1 MEPHHARDPRCP
13 ELAMSA
19 GSHKP
24 VADVD
29 VEDVDMFLGA
39 RRFVATRQP
48 RVAESSVPA
57 ASASAPTA
65 NSAVFQ

>member
-1 MEPHHARDPRCP
+1 
-13 ELAMSA
+13 MSA

-24 VADVD
+24 ATDFD

-39 RRFVATRQP
+39 RRFVAMRQP